1 MTQAQDQIAV
11 DAAKAARIIKETA
24 EQTATSLNI
33 SYIQKD
39 ISEIKE
45 NIKAL
50 AMAQDG
56 KVDDLKKDVYYLQK
70 VVYMGLGGL
79 TVLSFLLKFF
89 NF

>member
-1 MTQAQDQIAV
+1 MGKAQDQLAV

-39 ISEIKE
+39 IADIKE
-45 NIKAL
+45 NIKSL
-50 AMAQDG
+50 AANQDG
-56 KVDDLKKDVYYLQK
+56 KVEEIQKQLAYVQK

-89 NF
+89 IK

>member
-1 MTQAQDQIAV
+1 MTKIVDRLTEETRAAQIV
-11 DAAKAARIIKETA
+11 KATA

-39 ISEIKE
+39 VAEIKLD
-45 NIKAL
+45 IKS
-50 AMAQDG
+50 MTTAQDG
-56 KVDDLKKDVYYLQK
+56 KVEQLQTQISYLQK

-89 NF
+89 IK